1 MKKKLKGYCR
11 TLILLTLVVTAFLNL
26 TAPAKAI
33 QVSSVS
39 LNVVTKS
46 VNSGGSISFS
56 ASDFADMASDA
67 SVIRLASLPEKSLGV
82 LMLGNRQLEVGSTL
96 TLSELD
102 DLVFRAGHES
112 GIAAMFEVA
121 AISGDG
127 SEKNVA
133 VVVRVNSGPNYAPVA
148 QSIYLKTY
156 KGVSVEGRF
165 SASDPEGDTL
175 SYEIALA
182 PHKGSVTVNGDSFVY
197 TPKEGLKG
205 RDVFTYYSIDSNG
218 NISEQA
224 SVHINILK
232 QKSSVAYSDLKGNG
246 AAYAAI
252 RLAESGVFV
261 GEKLGSSYFFSPD
274 KTVTRGEFLALCM
287 RACGVETIKD
297 ISKTGFDDDASI
309 ETWLKPY
316 VSAAV
321 LSDIIGGYR
330 NDDGAIVFS
339 ADKPVTFAEAA
350 VIMNRALKITD
361 VEDAVCVYSP
371 SAPAWAYQATMNLAS
386 QGMLP
391 SNPELLAGGY
401 LTRADTAKLLCSAMD
416 IAEQRGDRS
425 LLDWARR

>member
-1 MKKKLKGYCR
+1 MKKKLNGFCR
-11 TLILLTLVVTAFLNL
+11 PMILLALLVTAFLNL

-33 QVSSVS
+33 RVSSVS
-39 LNVVTKS
+39 LNVVTKN

-56 ASDFADMASDA
+56 VSDFSEMVSDA
-67 SVIRLASLPEKSLGV
+67 SAIRLASVPEKTLGV
-82 LMLGNRQLEVGSTL
+82 LMIGDRQLEAGSTL
-96 TLSELD
+96 SLSELD

-121 AISGDG
+121 ALYGDG

-165 SASDPEGDTL
+165 CASDPEGDTL
-175 SYEIALA
+175 TYEIALA

-218 NISEQA
+218 NVSEQA

-246 AAYAAI
+246 AGYAAV

-261 GEKLGSSYFFSPD
+261 GEKLGNSYFFSPS

-287 RACGVETIKD
+287 RACGLETIKD
-297 ISKTGFDDDASI
+297 ISKTGFDDDDGI

-330 NDDGAIVFS
+330 TEDGAIVFS
-339 ADKPVTFAEAA
+339 ADRPVTFAEAA
-350 VIMNRALKITD
+350 VILNRALKIPD
-361 VEDAVCVYSP
+361 VNDAVCVYSP
-371 SAPAWAYQATMNLAS
+371 SAPAWAQQAAMNLAS
-386 QGMLP
+386 VGIMP
-391 SNPELLAGGY
+391 SNPELASGGY
-401 LTRADTAKLLCSAMD
+401 LTRADSAKLLCSAMD
-416 IAEQRGDRS
+416 IAEQKGERS